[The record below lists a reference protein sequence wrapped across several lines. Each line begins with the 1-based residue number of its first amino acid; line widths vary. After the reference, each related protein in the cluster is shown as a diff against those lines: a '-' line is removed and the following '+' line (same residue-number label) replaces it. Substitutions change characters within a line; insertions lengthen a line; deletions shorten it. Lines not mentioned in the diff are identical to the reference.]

1 MLNPIECLTSR
12 RIHLTD
18 KLIKAGTKKAIKQPN
33 HHLKNMKHMFESVGK
48 LISKADISFKVDN
61 FEAKKDKEN
70 NMQFSVIQENF
81 KTNVNI
87 KNTGAISIETNTKG

>member
-1 MLNPIECLTSR
+1 M
-12 RIHLTD
+12 TD
-18 KLIKAGTKKAIKQPN
+18 KIIKSETKKIIKKQN
-33 HHLKNMKHMFESVGK
+33 HNLANMKNMFESVGR

-70 NMQFSVIQENF
+70 NMEFSLTQENF

-87 KNTGAISIETNTKG
+87 KNTGAISIETNTKE